1 MFFYLLLC
9 RKDKYFRFQ
18 IRSNGCKIVKICKIP
33 PQNMRGAKPLNFP
46 TAPLQL
52 LYHLTSC
59 RPLNSSSR
67 SRAVPLEHLFG
78 QLHTYLL
85 HRKSS
90 RLPKH
95 KTHCPKSRFCFLA
108 VQVDPFSA
116 IPRRF
121 SAPPLKRDRYLIL
134 SRSSYISPGN
144 YILFTAITP
153 LCTDNGGV
161 VGSGGGGCAIIS
173 KFRTFFVRNFDER
186 NDVQELQVGPGD
198 KWFADSP
205 NWLNWRPY
213 GARWAKRSDHHNAQ
227 LSRAHLNANPTE

>member
-1 MFFYLLLC
+1 L
-9 RKDKYFRFQ
+9 
-18 IRSNGCKIVKICKIP
+18 S
-33 PQNMRGAKPLNFP
+33 P
-46 TAPLQL
+46 TQL
-52 LYHLTSC
+52 LVTLTC
-59 RPLNSSSR
+59 RPSR
-67 SRAVPLEHLFG
+67 TLVWTTAHLPVAPQELTTPKTQNALSQIPFLFSRRTGGPL
-78 QLHTYLL
+78 
-85 HRKSS
+85 
-90 RLPKH
+90 
-95 KTHCPKSRFCFLA
+95 
-108 VQVDPFSA
+108 SA

>member
-1 MFFYLLLC
+1 MFFYLFLC

-95 KTHCPKSRFCFLA
+95 KTHCPKSRFCFLG
-108 VQVDPFSA
+108 VQVYPFSA

-134 SRSSYISPGN
+134 SQDPRTYRR
-144 YILFTAITP
+144 
-153 LCTDNGGV
+153 
-161 VGSGGGGCAIIS
+161 AII
-173 KFRTFFVRNFDER
+173 FYLRQLRRYARTMAALSV
-186 NDVQELQVGPGD
+186 PG
-198 KWFADSP
+198 AG
-205 NWLNWRPY
+205 
-213 GARWAKRSDHHNAQ
+213 GAP
-227 LSRAHLNANPTE
+227 L

>member
-1 MFFYLLLC
+1 LFRLDHTLSIFIDNFEAYPKSLSIVKMFFYLFLC

-67 SRAVPLEHLFG
+67 SRAAPLEHLFG

-108 VQVDPFSA
+108 VQVDPF
-116 IPRRF
+116 
-121 SAPPLKRDRYLIL
+121 PP
-134 SRSSYISPGN
+134 SPGD
-144 YILFTAITP
+144 L
-153 LCTDNGGV
+153 
-161 VGSGGGGCAIIS
+161 
-173 KFRTFFVRNFDER
+173 
-186 NDVQELQVGPGD
+186 
-198 KWFADSP
+198 
-205 NWLNWRPY
+205 
-213 GARWAKRSDHHNAQ
+213 ARR
-227 LSRAHLNANPTE
+227 L